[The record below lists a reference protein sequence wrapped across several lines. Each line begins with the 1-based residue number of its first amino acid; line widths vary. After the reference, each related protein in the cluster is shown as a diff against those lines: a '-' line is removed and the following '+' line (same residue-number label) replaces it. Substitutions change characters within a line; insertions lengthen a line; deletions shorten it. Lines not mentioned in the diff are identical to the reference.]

1 VAKSRGRNNFQFFS
15 GEMNAQAQARAEL
28 EARLRQALH
37 RQELALHYQPQIDL
51 ASGRIVAVEALLR
64 CCNPQGEPIAPGE
77 IISVAEESGLI
88 FPLGEWTLEAA
99 CRQAQLWRQAGLPPL
114 RLAVNLSGHH
124 IRQSNFIDR
133 LLEILATTGM
143 DAAHLEIELNEPSF
157 MGHIQESIMTLTD
170 LKVYG
175 IHLAIDDFGKGYSS
189 LLRLKQF
196 PIQRIKIAQEFISDI
211 HHNQDYTKITEA
223 IISMTRSLNLA
234 VTAVGVE
241 TADQLE
247 FLRHHGCTEVAGSFL
262 SPALP
267 PEEVARLLYS
277 NVNLLTAISGEVT
290 CQ

>member
-1 VAKSRGRNNFQFFS
+1 
-15 GEMNAQAQARAEL
+15 
-28 EARLRQALH
+28 
-37 RQELALHYQPQIDL
+37 
-51 ASGRIVAVEALLR
+51 
-64 CCNPQGEPIAPGE
+64 
-77 IISVAEESGLI
+77 
-88 FPLGEWTLEAA
+88 
-99 CRQAQLWRQAGLPPL
+99 
-114 RLAVNLSGHH
+114 
-124 IRQSNFIDR
+124 
-133 LLEILATTGM
+133 
-143 DAAHLEIELNEPSF
+143 